1 MQNGRMSKQIAASA
15 VEGHGKEKRPY
26 TGWRDDVKGDMN
38 IMGIKKRKAIARDRK
53 EWENILLE
61 AKVHNGL

>member
-26 TGWRDDVKGDMN
+26 RRWRDDVKGDLK
-38 IMGIKKRKAIARDRK
+38 ITAIKKRKTIARDRK
-53 EWENILLE
+53 EWENIVLE